1 MVGRLSW
8 WGSLAGANMPWPR
21 RVAALVVSM
30 LVLTVHGCVADQMA
44 TRMADLNPDAAM
56 PQRVEVAYVREMEV
70 SAPPPIAPAPAAP
83 KLVRRKRAVA
93 PKPAASAASAPQ
105 APAVDPLLA
114 AAEEA
119 AATAP
124 VMPEFPEWPLPAD
137 EPAPPA
143 PAPDPASAPPVVAE
157 AASAPAFEWPAS
169 TRLSYV
175 LTGNYQGEIHGWAQ
189 VEWVRIGA
197 RYQVHLDVT
206 VGLPVMPLMTR
217 KMTSVGLLTPGGL
230 FPERYDEY
238 SKVGFRE
245 PRRAT
250 IRFEPD
256 GIVMPDGRRRQRW
269 PGVQDAASQ
278 FVQLTY
284 LFTTQ
289 PELLT
294 TGRVIEVP
302 LALPRNVD
310 RWVYDVLESETL
322 YTPFGAVDAV
332 HLKPRRVARK
342 GSDLTAE
349 IWFAPTLAY
358 LPVRIRIR
366 QDESTFIDLIIRR
379 KPELAAR

>member
-1 MVGRLSW
+1 MAGRLSW
-8 WGSLAGANMPWPR
+8 WDGLAGAGTPWQR
-21 RVAALVVSM
+21 RMAALVLSM
-30 LVLTVHGCVADQMA
+30 MVVAVHGCLAEHVAD
-44 TRMADLNPDAAM
+44 RMADFNIDAAM
-56 PQRVEVAYVREMEV
+56 PQRVEVAYVREMEM
-70 SAPPPIAPAPAAP
+70 SAPPSVAPAPAARQP
-83 KLVRRKRAVA
+83 VRRKRAVV
-93 PKPAASAASAPQ
+93 PKPAASAASAVEESPSAEPPLAMDEPAS
-105 APAVDPLLA
+105 AP
-114 AAEEA
+114 
-119 AATAP
+119 
-124 VMPEFPEWPLPAD
+124 
-137 EPAPPA
+137 PAPPA
-143 PAPDPASAPPVVAE
+143 PLAPALQQAQQPQLPTPEPASAPAAVAD

-175 LTGNYQGEIHGWAQ
+175 LTGNYQGEIHGSAQ
-189 VEWVRIGA
+189 VEWVRFDG

-217 KMTSVGLLTPGGL
+217 QMTSEGQLTPDGL

-238 SKVGFRE
+238 SKVAFRD

-250 IRFEPD
+250 IRFEAD
-256 GIVMPDGRRRQRW
+256 GILMPDGRRRERW
-269 PGVQDAASQ
+269 PGVQDTASQ

-284 LFTTQ
+284 LFTTR

-294 TGRVIEVP
+294 PGNVIEVP

-310 RWVYDVLESETL
+310 RWVYDVLQPETL

-332 HLKPRRVARK
+332 QLKPRRVARK
-342 GSDLTAE
+342 GSDLTAD

-366 QDESTFIDLIIRR
+366 QDESTFIDLVIRR